1 MRRTRSM
8 PRRLSGTG
16 AMRIEI
22 VQRRRRP
29 LSLTSLIDVI
39 FLLLLFFMLSST
51 FTRFAAVDVTGGRAA
66 AAGAGERPDVLIRL
80 DGEAWSVNGLPF
92 DADAA
97 IGELARLEAAG
108 AETAVILVRGSVP
121 SQALVTAVER
131 IRRRTG
137 LTLGV
142 AR

>member
-22 VQRRRRP
+22 LQRRRRP

-66 AAGAGERPDVLIRL
+66 AGAGERPDVLIGL